1 MKVPDKLE
9 TKRLTVRKFEHSD
22 KDKFLEFMRDTTST
36 KYLMFTDE
44 QKTETG
50 ASALFEYILNSYE
63 SETPVFS
70 MAIETEEYGYVG
82 SCGLS
87 PIDGDIWECYY
98 SLNREF
104 LKKGFATES
113 LKVLID
119 YCFSQ
124 LKIDEL
130 RAYMSPENPDSS
142 RVAERCG
149 MEYKGIHVHPVFK
162 NEGKLY
168 SINRKQVIIGKE

>member
-1 MKVPDKLE
+1 MKIPEKLE
-9 TKRLTVRKFEHSD
+9 TKRLTIRKFAHSD
-22 KDKFLEFMRDTTST
+22 KGRFLEFMRDTIST
-36 KYLMFTDE
+36 KYLMLTDE

-50 ASALFEYILNSYE
+50 ASGLFEYVLNSYE
-63 SETPVFS
+63 SDTPIFS
-70 MAIETEEYGYVG
+70 MAIETEKYGYVG

-113 LKVLID
+113 LKALID
-119 YCFSQ
+119 YCFNE
-124 LKIDEL
+124 LNTEEL
-130 RAYMSPENPDSS
+130 RAYMSPENLDSS

-149 MEYKGIHVHPVFK
+149 MEHKGIQVHPIFK
-162 NEGKLY
+162 NKGKLY
-168 SINRKQVIIGKE
+168 CINRK